1 MLSPNFRGRGI
12 AAGFLLGAQLRS
24 EPALSGQIAIMFLS
38 SYESSVDVKK
48 RVSIPAPFRKSL
60 GGQDSVFLW
69 PSLDKP
75 CLEGGGMALVRRFQ
89 RAISRLKPLDP
100 RRNALET
107 SIFGQGRFAKFDEG
121 GRIVLEADQLSYAGI
136 GDKARFVGLGD
147 RFQIWAPA
155 THEPRLAELR
165 KLALESADLLDAVD
179 DDDEMPVAAG

>member
-1 MLSPNFRGRGI
+1 
-12 AAGFLLGAQLRS
+12 
-24 EPALSGQIAIMFLS
+24 MFLS

-60 GGQDSVFLW
+60 GGEDSVFLW

-75 CLEGGGMALVRRFQ
+75 CLEGGGIMLVRRFQ

-107 SIFGQGRFAKFDEG
+107 SIFGQGRFAKFDDG
-121 GRIVLEADQLSYAGI
+121 GRIVLEADLIAHARI
-136 GDKARFVGLGD
+136 EDRARFVGLGG

-155 THEPRLAELR
+155 AHEPLLAEMR
-165 KLALESADLLDAVD
+165 KLAQESADLLEAVD
-179 DDDEMPVAAG
+179 DEDQHPVAAE